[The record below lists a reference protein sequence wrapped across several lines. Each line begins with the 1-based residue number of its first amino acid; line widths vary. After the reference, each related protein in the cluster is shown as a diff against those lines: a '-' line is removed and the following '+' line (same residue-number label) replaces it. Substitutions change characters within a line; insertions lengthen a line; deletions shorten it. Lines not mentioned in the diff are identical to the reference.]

1 MLYESGLNICELHDP
16 ITVQCKGQVEGPK
29 GPFLKLLDG
38 GGGRETVIKKLN
50 GFDSS
55 QKGLLRL

>member
-38 GGGRETVIKKLN
+38 GGGGE
-50 GFDSS
+50 GDSY
-55 QKGLLRL
+55 